1 MSSPKW
7 PNGAA
12 LVIEQSRESRKTDT
26 RYPAMILALLS
37 DPAEAT
43 LDLPPRYTVDEAL
56 FKGVDTS
63 DSNKFKPLPL
73 TTALGYPMILS
84 FNDEYGLPVPN
95 IFVHGLS
102 IDADPESPTFGLP
115 MLETKRGAL
124 MLVRQDGR
132 HMHKYHVVALLAYVR
147 LQINEVFEATGRVAN
162 GKTVDKKE
170 IAERLLTP
178 KAYAAAF
185 EKLKK
190 EAVAR
195 GDPGWQGL
203 ECPVE
208 VD

>member
-1 MSSPKW
+1 MSSQKW
-7 PNGAA
+7 PDGAA
-12 LVIEQSRESRKTDT
+12 LVVEISPESRRADT
-26 RYPAMILALLS
+26 RYPAMILALSS

-43 LDLPPRYTVDEAL
+43 LDLPTRYTLDEAL
-56 FKGVDTS
+56 FKGADTRNL
-63 DSNKFKPLPL
+63 NKFKPLPL
-73 TTALGYPMILS
+73 TVALGYPMVLS

-102 IDADPESPTFGLP
+102 IDTDPESPTFGLP

-132 HMHKYHVVALLAYVR
+132 HMHKYHIVALLEYVR
-147 LQINEVFEATGRVAN
+147 FQINEGFEATGRVAN
-162 GKTVDKKE
+162 GETVDKKE

-190 EAVAR
+190 KAVAR

-203 ECPVE
+203 EGPVE